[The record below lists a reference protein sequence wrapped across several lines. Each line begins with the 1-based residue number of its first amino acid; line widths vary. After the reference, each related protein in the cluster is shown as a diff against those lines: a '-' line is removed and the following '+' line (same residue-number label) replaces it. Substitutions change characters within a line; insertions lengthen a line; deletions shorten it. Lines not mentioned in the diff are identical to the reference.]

1 MSQFFLGIALFLLI
15 NILVG
20 LYRVFRGPTLGDRM
34 LALQLFGTTGVA
46 ILLLLAECLA
56 EPALRDVALVFAL
69 LAVLAIVA
77 YVKLVGPDAG
87 IHDERGEQP

>member
-1 MSQFFLGIALFLLI
+1 MNEFYIGVALFLLI

-20 LYRVFRGPTLGDRM
+20 LFRVFRGPTMGDRM

-46 ILLLLAECLA
+46 ILLVLAESFS

-69 LAVLAIVA
+69 LAVLAMVA
-77 YVKLVGPDAG
+77 YVKLVGPEAR
-87 IHDERGEQP
+87 IHLEQEDRS